1 MSFTIDFLLLIIL
14 VVIPG
19 LLFKRFYFQGEFS
32 KQFSTKD
39 SVYKSV
45 FYSIIPGVLIQLLG
59 YIIYIGVRKHSFTNK
74 DLLCVFEELFTG
86 SDNYS
91 EITTLFVQK
100 GISNFILHEFNVY
113 LLAVFIGYFSYL
125 VVRTFKLDVKLK
137 ILRFKN
143 QWYYIFSGEF
153 KSFKK
158 FEKAKQLFREK
169 KTIEQL
175 LKPNSDNQFKYFPVR
190 ADVLVKEDS
199 KVILYTGYVIDY
211 DLDYENINDLD
222 KLYLY
227 RTHRYRE
234 VRDEDKNNKQ
244 IKIIGNKAK
253 IPIKGDVFLLDAKN
267 ILNLNLTFVPHSLV
281 KNKKEVFKRKIKK
294 LWLIV
299 GGLINLFFII
309 YILVI
314 NTTFFTDLTLFSN
327 FFTHELNWFERLL
340 IALIVTQ
347 LFSILLP
354 TQERNKKRDVLGYKY
369 SWKSFFSRVFLA
381 VIFTFI
387 FYLKYFKF

>member
-45 FYSIIPGVLIQLLG
+45 FYSIIPGVLIQLIG
-59 YIIYIGVRKHSFTNK
+59 YLIYVGVRKHDFTNN
-74 DLLCVFEELFTG
+74 DLICVFKELFG
-86 SDNYS
+86 SSDNYS
-91 EITTLFVQK
+91 NITNEFVEK

-113 LLAVFIGYFSYL
+113 VLAILIGYISYL
-125 VVRTFKLDVKLK
+125 IVRTLKLDVKLK

-143 QWYYIFSGEF
+143 QWYYVFSGEF

-158 FEKAKQLFREK
+158 FEKAKQLFNEK
-169 KTIEQL
+169 GRIESM
-175 LKPNSDNQFKYFPVR
+175 LKPNSENQFKYFPVR
-190 ADVLVKEDS
+190 VDVLVKEDS
-199 KVILYTGYVIDY
+199 EVKLYTGYVIDY

-234 VRDEDKNNKQ
+234 IRDEDKNNKQ

-281 KNKKEVFKRKIKK
+281 RNKKEVFKRQLKK
-294 LWLIV
+294 TWLII
-299 GGLINLFFII
+299 GGLINLIFII

-314 NTTFFTDLTLFSN
+314 NTTFFTDLTVFSN
-327 FFTHELNWFERLL
+327 FFTHRLSWFERLL
-340 IALIVTQ
+340 AALIITQ
-347 LFSILLP
+347 VFSMLLP
-354 TQERNKKRDVLGYKY
+354 AQKKNNKGEILSYEY
-369 SWKSFFSRVFLA
+369 SWKSVFFRILLA
-381 VIFTFI
+381 IIFTFF
-387 FYLKYFKF
+387 FYLKYF